1 MFEFKGTQGKWQ
13 STTITDRGLISIAC
27 FGYDDNLD
35 DDFLNNKY
43 SIAGIWSLSDEAK
56 ANALLISKA
65 PEMLQMLENIL
76 DCQDAECH
84 LPNDINDCII
94 QLIKEATNV

>member
-1 MFEFKGTQGKWQ
+1 MSEFKGTQGKWQ

-27 FGYDDNLD
+27 LGYDDNLD

-56 ANALLISKA
+56 ANALVMSKS
-65 PEMLQMLENIL
+65 PEMLEMLKSCALAFIQMGMKEPKGLTE
-76 DCQDAECH
+76 
-84 LPNDINDCII
+84 
-94 QLIKEATNV
+94 LIKEATEL